1 MIINTNTGSL
11 SKKIDNCEAICK
23 ANYADVACISERW
36 LKEDIP
42 NAGIKIS
49 GFIPG
54 RNDCPGIKK
63 GDGVV
68 CYVKE
73 TLQFNKWNILQ
84 DEEIECVCITIGPR
98 RLPHEVSNITFGV
111 LYHPECASNSTTLDY
126 LNRSLDT
133 IL

>member
-1 MIINTNTGSL
+1 MVYNFPVIINTNTGSL

-63 GDGVV
+63 EMV
-68 CYVKE
+68 
-73 TLQFNKWNILQ
+73 WSAMS
-84 DEEIECVCITIGPR
+84 R
-98 RLPHEVSNITFGV
+98 RLYNSINGIYYRMRRLSVSALQSDPGDCPMKSQILHLEFYITQSV
-111 LYHPECASNSTTLDY
+111 PVIVQH
-126 LNRSLDT
+126 
-133 IL
+133 